1 MRPFPGAIGWF
12 WIHGVSILPRRS
24 PFRVERPEIMHDTKM
39 LPRLL
44 GLQSGQ
50 KNRIPQTGILSM
62 SSSVLLN
69 ACPTPCNL
77 CTRQG
82 NLRFPAWKNCTERA
96 NLRFPV
102 WRNLT
107 KRTSLRFPI
116 WGGDCTSGC
125 TEGAG
130 CRCAFPSGGIA
141 PGEQAYGFLPGRIKP
156 SEQTCAFL
164 PESQHPTEFQGLR
177 CRPWRQQLRR

>member
-1 MRPFPGAIGWF
+1 MFARNVCFSRSEWQDPRPMRPFPGAIGWF
-12 WIHGVSILPRRS
+12 WIHGVRILPGRS

-62 SSSVLLN
+62 SSLVLLN

-77 CTRQG
+77 CTRQR
-82 NLRFPAWKNCTERA
+82 NLRFPAWKNC
-96 NLRFPV
+96 
-102 WRNLT
+102 T

-141 PGEQAYGFLPGRIKP
+141 PGEQAYGFLPGRITP

-164 PESQHPTEFQGLR
+164 PGSQHPTEFRGLH
-177 CRPWRQQLRR
+177 CRT